1 MQYLA
6 TLDNDTKLYL
16 RNRMVI
22 ATNDEI
28 RAIRIGDFAPT
39 TIYGATPM
47 EALWRIYDRYGF
59 SRVNNPFTDELD
71 N

>member
-16 RNRMVI
+16 RNRQVI

-28 RAIRIGDFAPT
+28 RAIRLGDFAPT

-47 EALWRIYDRYGF
+47 EALWRIYDRYGL
-59 SRVNNPFTDELD
+59 SRISNTFDEID